1 MGKIE
6 RWTHSDEADLQ
17 RAIDR
22 KDRVIANNMAPVV
35 ALIRFAGMENE
46 PLSAESIAAGM
57 VAQADAWRDAL
68 EPFDSGVRVAVP
80 DA

>member
-6 RWTHSDEADLQ
+6 RWTIADEADLQ

-22 KDRVIANNMAPVV
+22 KERVTAANMAPVIS
-35 ALIRFAGMENE
+35 LIRFAGMENE
-46 PLSAESIAAGM
+46 PLSADSIAAAI

-68 EPFDSGVRVAVP
+68 GPFDSGVRVTAE
-80 DA
+80 